1 MSSIRIVICA
11 AWLWFSFKRL
21 IQYCSWMKLLFFSV
35 FVLLRNKRVISGSH
49 ILRDR
54 IQLIGALQTYQV
66 ITNHQQCNVFCKSD
80 ESLPSVIWKKK
91 IHLFSCINTYRMCI
105 NTPPTPGQNS
115 KSRRG
120 PLIGSQTRQVH
131 LNKNAKILSLQLKK
145 ITYIQVQKILVIS
158 SEQSWDP
165 GEFMSSFTS

>member
-105 NTPPTPGQNS
+105 NTPPTPGQTSLVCCIGWKYVTNGCTNQIS
-115 KSRRG
+115 GHKSISG
-120 PLIGSQTRQVH
+120 QE
-131 LNKNAKILSLQLKK
+131 KENAMTALDQSECSSLS
-145 ITYIQVQKILVIS
+145 
-158 SEQSWDP
+158 
-165 GEFMSSFTS
+165 